1 MSDVEIYT
9 TPLCGYC
16 LRAKRLLDL
25 KGVEYREIDVMLSAE
40 RRDEMIRR
48 AGDHKVPKIFVDGE
62 SIGGSDDLMMLEA
75 SGELDRKLG
84 VA

>member
-1 MSDVEIYT
+1 MHDIEIYT
-9 TPLCGYC
+9 TPMCGYY

-48 AGDHKVPKIFVDGE
+48 AGNHKVPQIFVDGE
-62 SIGGSDDLMMLEA
+62 LIGGSDDLMMLEA
-75 SGELDRKLG
+75 TGELDRKLG
-84 VA
+84 LQ